1 MELLL
6 VKERGRDEMRQ
17 IINESEFSV
26 SWMKKYKREGH
37 QREENEKYERS
48 GCGRGGARVCRGGGK
63 STLTGA
69 FKGMQPIG
77 RRGIEIRVSA
87 RKK

>member
-1 MELLL
+1 MDEEIQ
-6 VKERGRDEMRQ
+6 KGKAIKGRKMKNMRDLD
-17 IINESEFSV
+17 V
-26 SWMKKYKREGH
+26 DG
-37 QREENEKYERS
+37 
-48 GCGRGGARVCRGGGK
+48 GGARVCRGGGM

-77 RRGIEIRVSA
+77 RREIEIRVSA

>member
-26 SWMKKYKREGH
+26 SWMKKYKRERPSKGGKWKIC
-37 QREENEKYERS
+37 EIWMWT
-48 GCGRGGARVCRGGGK
+48 GGARVCRGGG
-63 STLTGA
+63 
-69 FKGMQPIG
+69 
-77 RRGIEIRVSA
+77 
-87 RKK
+87 

>member
-1 MELLL
+1 MDEEIQ
-6 VKERGRDEMRQ
+6 KGKAIKGRKTKNND
-17 IINESEFSV
+17 
-26 SWMKKYKREGH
+26 
-37 QREENEKYERS
+37 RS
-48 GCGRGGARVCRGGGK
+48 GCGWILGGGARVCRGGGM
-63 STLTGA
+63 STLTGT

>member
-1 MELLL
+1 MDEEIQ
-6 VKERGRDEMRQ
+6 KGKAIKGRKMKNMRDLD
-17 IINESEFSV
+17 V
-26 SWMKKYKREGH
+26 D
-37 QREENEKYERS
+37 
-48 GCGRGGARVCRGGGK
+48 GGARVCRGGGMR
-63 STLTGA
+63 TLTGA